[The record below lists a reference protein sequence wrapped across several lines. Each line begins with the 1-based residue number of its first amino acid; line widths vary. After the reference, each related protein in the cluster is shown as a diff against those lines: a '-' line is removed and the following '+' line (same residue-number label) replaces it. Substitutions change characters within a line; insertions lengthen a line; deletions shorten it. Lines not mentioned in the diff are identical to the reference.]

1 MYKQI
6 HQSALA
12 EYEKFWERK
21 NTARPVLNMSCR
33 KPDEVPYPAPVSLEQ
48 QWLDVEYKYHAYKHN
63 VATTE
68 YLAEGIPCHFA
79 NYGPGML
86 SACIGGGYQFSPR
99 TVWLD
104 TKRIIEDWEN
114 PPAVEFNAQSDL
126 WQSLLREQ
134 ALFASDP
141 DAAFSMTDIGGILD
155 IVASLRGT
163 QNLLYDLYDY
173 PEELKE
179 FSARVKQVWFDVFDQ
194 QAETLR
200 KANLPYNSWMEIPS
214 AKPWYPL
221 QCDFCYMI
229 SPAQFEEFVL
239 PDLSDQVAH
248 MERSIYHLDGVGELN
263 HLDMIL
269 DIPGLTGIQWTP
281 GTGCEPLWDE
291 RWFPIYRKIQDKKKN
306 LVLLGGIN
314 ECDMAGAERLIKTL
328 DPVGF
333 YIKCWSSTKQRGE
346 QMVQAVTKWCE

>member
-1 MYKQI
+1 MYKKTFE
-6 HQSALA
+6 SALA
-12 EYEKFWERK
+12 QYEKFWERK
-21 NTARPVLNMSCR
+21 NTARPILNMSFIR
-33 KPDEVPYPAPVSLEQ
+33 QGYEPYSAPESLEQ
-48 QWLDVEYKYHAYKHN
+48 QWLDVEYKYNAYKHR
-63 VATTE
+63 TDHTE
-68 YLAEGIPCHFA
+68 FLAEGVPCHFA

-86 SACIGGGYQFSPR
+86 SSCIGGGYKLNPR

-104 TKRIIEDWEN
+104 VKQVITDWEN
-114 PPAVEFNAQSDL
+114 PHEVIFDPQSDL

-134 ALFASDP
+134 ELFARDL

-173 PEELKE
+173 PDELKE
-179 FSARVKQVWFDVFDQ
+179 FAARVKQVWFEVFDQ

-200 KANLPYNSWMEIPS
+200 HANLPYNSWMSIPS

-239 PDLSDQVAH
+239 PDLADQVAH
-248 MERSIYHLDGVGELN
+248 MDRSIYHLDGVGELN

-281 GTGCEPLWDE
+281 GTGCEPLLDE
-291 RWFPIYRKIQDKKKN
+291 RWYPIYRKIQDKKKN

-314 ECDMAGAERLIKTL
+314 ESDMPGAERMIKTL
-328 DPVGF
+328 DPTGF
-333 YIKCWSSTKQRGE
+333 YISCWCSSREKGE
-346 QMVQAVTKWCE
+346 QMIEQVTKWSE

>member
-1 MYKQI
+1 MYTKTFQNT
-6 HQSALA
+6 LA
-12 EYEKFWERK
+12 EYEKFWERT
-21 NTARPVLNMSCR
+21 NTARPILNMSCV
-33 KPDEVPYPAPVSLEQ
+33 KPGAEPYPAPASLEQ
-48 QWLDVEYKYHAYKHN
+48 QWLDVEYKYSAHKHN
-63 VATTE
+63 VANST
-68 YLAEGIPCHFA
+68 YVAEGIPCHFA

-86 SACIGGGYQFSPR
+86 SSCLGGDYKLNPR

-104 TKRIIEDWEN
+104 TKQVIKDWEN
-114 PPAVEFNAQSDL
+114 PPEVVFDAQSDL

-134 ALFASDP
+134 ALFAKDP
-141 DAAFSMTDIGGILD
+141 DVAFSMTDIGGILD
-155 IVASLRGT
+155 VVASLRGT

-179 FSARVKQVWFDVFDQ
+179 FAAKVKAQWFDVFDQ
-194 QAETLR
+194 QAKTLR
-200 KANLPYNSWMEIPS
+200 SANLPFNSWMNIPS

-239 PDLSDQVAH
+239 PDLVDQVNH
-248 MERSIYHLDGVGELN
+248 MDRSIYHLDGVGELN

-269 DIPGLTGIQWTP
+269 DIPNLTGIQWTP

-291 RWFPIYRKIQDKKKN
+291 RWYDLYRKIQEKNKN

-314 ECDMAGAERLIKTL
+314 EGDMAGAERLIKTL
-328 DPVGF
+328 DPAGL
-333 YIKCWSSTKQRGE
+333 YISCWCSTRQKGE
-346 QMVQAVTKWCE
+346 EMVEQITKWCI